1 SPTSAKPTRNS
12 ARPVSDEAW
21 STARSDLFLRA
32 LDLHRAFVAGAAKK
46 VRGNLQVLMEL
57 MAGTNGAVP
66 DEEVAHAWQT
76 LFLLVPVVSTTF
88 SSVGSMFARL
98 GRESIGWVLVD
109 EAGQATPQAAA
120 GALWRARRAV
130 LVGDPLQLEPVVTM
144 PGALQ
149 RRLLRAY
156 GVDEHWLPSAT
167 SAQAVADRTN
177 RYGTYLPAPDTG
189 DEHVWVGSPL
199 RVHRRC
205 EEPMFTVSNEVAYGG
220 LMVHGTE
227 HKAFP
232 DAERDGLLPSRWLA
246 TDDPSRP
253 SDAPWGERDR
263 RAFEFVLDHLRR
275 QGVGVERVRVIAPFR
290 ALVAE
295 CQKICRGRDGWT
307 SDLIEER
314 CATVHRAQG
323 KEADVVV
330 LVLGGGRPGAR
341 DWAARTPHLLNVA
354 ASRAKRRLYVIG
366 ERGLWAPL
374 PHFDVLASELTE
386 FHHRRDRGTWPP
398 DGE

>member
-1 SPTSAKPTRNS
+1 
-12 ARPVSDEAW
+12 
-21 STARSDLFLRA
+21 
-32 LDLHRAFVAGAAKK
+32 
-46 VRGNLQVLMEL
+46 
-57 MAGTNGAVP
+57 
-66 DEEVAHAWQT
+66 
-76 LFLLVPVVSTTF
+76 
-88 SSVGSMFARL
+88 
-98 GRESIGWVLVD
+98 
-109 EAGQATPQAAA
+109 
-120 GALWRARRAV
+120 
-130 LVGDPLQLEPVVTM
+130 M

-177 RYGTYLPAPDTG
+177 RFGTYLPAPDTG

-220 LMVHGTE
+220 LMVHGTA

-386 FHHRRDRGTWPP
+386 FHHRRDRDTWPP